1 MLWTRYLPNQQA
13 AMPIILLAAMS
24 ALLLLSACQPK
35 TPSHSASYRTKALA
49 SPGFHMAPA
58 PQSAAQIQALMQQAK
73 HGGDTKA
80 IMQQL
85 TTLMQDKSTPIRQ
98 EASFRHAQLMLEANL
113 PQARENMLNVMQ
125 HYSNHALLPYAHLWL
140 ARWWLQRE
148 ENGQALNH
156 LRQALLHP
164 RLTRELAD
172 DIFDIAPAMLPT
184 AAEGEA
190 VGWLLAAAQID
201 RAGRDSWLRMAAR
214 RASMASI
221 EKHMGDGSLSNDLLP
236 VFALYAGRA
245 HLMNGDVAA
254 VEKIALLLSH
264 VLPKSSASKQLH
276 AWAAGKI
283 SAATIGIMLPLSG
296 KYARYGQQALRGIRL
311 SLAALEFD
319 KYITL
324 RVEDTASQPAG
335 AIKAYRQLANES
347 VNIIVG
353 PLLADATKAIIPYL
367 KATIPVISLTG
378 RTHLAQQSDALFVHT
393 LSPLAQIDVM
403 ANYAWAH
410 QAKRMVVITTQGESQ
425 KEADMFAAS
434 FEALGGEIVES
445 LQLEAGALDFRD
457 RLRQLRFNT
466 DDDALLAKLDE
477 DLNVFLPE
485 MDMEIRMPVHFD
497 AIYLALNGQQ
507 IALLAGQL
515 AYADIS
521 HIPLYGSSRWQDG
534 HLLDDRGRYLSQARF
549 ASSASSNRANDSS
562 NANIAQ
568 QMSHDD
574 PMVRQFK
581 LAYRDTWGNDKT
593 TPLMSLAY
601 DSMRIAMIMT
611 SRLGLEKQ
619 ALLRELRDPEGFPA
633 MTGHVRFDAA
643 GIGQKQLDIFSI
655 KQGKVVPAG

>member
-1 MLWTRYLPNQQA
+1 
-13 AMPIILLAAMS
+13 
-24 ALLLLSACQPK
+24 
-35 TPSHSASYRTKALA
+35 
-49 SPGFHMAPA
+49 
-58 PQSAAQIQALMQQAK
+58 
-73 HGGDTKA
+73 
-80 IMQQL
+80 
-85 TTLMQDKSTPIRQ
+85 
-98 EASFRHAQLMLEANL
+98 MLEANL

-221 EKHMGDGSLSNDLLP
+221 EQHMGDGSLSNDLLP

-378 RTHLAQQSDALFVHT
+378 RTHLAQQSEALFIHT

-549 ASSASSNRANDSS
+549 ASSASSNQANDSS
-562 NANIAQ
+562 SANIAQ
-568 QMSHDD
+568 QMNHDD

-581 LAYRDTWGNDKT
+581 LAYRDTWGNEKT
-593 TPLMSLAY
+593 TPLISLAY

>member
-1 MLWTRYLPNQQA
+1 
-13 AMPIILLAAMS
+13 MPIILLAAMS